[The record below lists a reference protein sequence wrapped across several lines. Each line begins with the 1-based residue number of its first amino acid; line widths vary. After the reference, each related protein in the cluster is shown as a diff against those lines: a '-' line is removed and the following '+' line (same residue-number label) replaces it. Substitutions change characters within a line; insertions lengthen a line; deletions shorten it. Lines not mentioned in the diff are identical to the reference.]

1 MGKSLKM
8 IVEALLFSSEK
19 PISAREINSCLPD
32 STISDIKSALN
43 VLKYEY
49 EAMGRSFKLKEVAN
63 GYQFRSRAEYGAYI
77 LRMFQTSPNRL
88 SKAAMETLA
97 IIAYK
102 QPVLRHEIERLRGVD
117 VGGILRTLL
126 EKELIRIMGRKEL
139 PGRPLIYGTT
149 KKFLETFDLKNIS
162 SLPKMKEIKAFGA
175 DEYEPTPTD
184 QEEETTKQEGIATG
198 AAQEPERE
206 IPEPETDQGPGE
218 EIRTAEANHE
228 PEEEIRTAEADH
240 EPGEEIRTAEA
251 DYEPGEEIRTAEADY
266 EPGEGTAETDTDQEP
281 EEKTAG
287 TSTDWGSGDGSKA
300 AGSEQDTS
308 D

>member
-240 EPGEEIRTAEA
+240 EAGEEIRTAEA
-251 DYEPGEEIRTAEADY
+251 NY

-281 EEKTAG
+281 EEETAG
-287 TSTDWGSGDGSKA
+287 TSTDWGSGEGSKA